1 MWSLVVFADQ
11 IQQYAAVM
19 GMPMQLYFG
28 DNNLSNAASALFIV
42 YLIAEVPMMRDNS
55 SIAGGWSE
63 EIAEWVGLLWSY
75 NYRAAFILRLL
86 QSGSEST

>member
-1 MWSLVVFADQ
+1 MFADQ

-19 GMPMQLYFG
+19 GMPMQLYFV

-55 SIAGGWSE
+55 SIAGG
-63 EIAEWVGLLWSY
+63 
-75 NYRAAFILRLL
+75 
-86 QSGSEST
+86 